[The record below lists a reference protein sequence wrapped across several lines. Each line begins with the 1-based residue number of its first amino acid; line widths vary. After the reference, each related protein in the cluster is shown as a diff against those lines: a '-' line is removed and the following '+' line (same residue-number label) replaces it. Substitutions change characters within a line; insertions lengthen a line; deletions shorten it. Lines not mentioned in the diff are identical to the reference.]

1 MVLYEKTSLLL
12 LAWGSFAMLIVLTL
26 MVRYGLTQNLDT
38 FVLQALQTFK
48 TNRADHFF
56 KSITWLGSLWVLIP
70 LCCAILSVL
79 YYYKHLWVAFFLGVS
94 FLGTVGTTYLIKYLI
109 ARERPQFFLPCDE
122 IPLDPSFPSAH
133 TAQIVAFTLVL
144 WCVMVLLSLAWKW
157 FVLVPLLLI
166 AFLVALSRMYLL
178 VHFPSDVIGGA
189 LIAVSVTCM
198 SFFIIKGESLV

>member
-12 LAWGSFAMLIVLTL
+12 LACGSFAMFIVLTL

-38 FVLQALQTFK
+38 FVLQSLQTFK
-48 TNRADHFF
+48 TNRSDYFF

-70 LCCAILSVL
+70 LCCVILSAL
-79 YYYKHLWVAFFLGVS
+79 YYYKHLWVALFFGMG

-133 TAQIVAFTLVL
+133 TAQIVAFTFLL
-144 WCVMVLLSLAWKW
+144 WCVMVILSLAWKW
-157 FVLVPLLLI
+157 FVLAPLILI
-166 AFLVALSRMYLL
+166 ALLVGFSRMHLL

-189 LIAVSVTCM
+189 LIAVGVTCV